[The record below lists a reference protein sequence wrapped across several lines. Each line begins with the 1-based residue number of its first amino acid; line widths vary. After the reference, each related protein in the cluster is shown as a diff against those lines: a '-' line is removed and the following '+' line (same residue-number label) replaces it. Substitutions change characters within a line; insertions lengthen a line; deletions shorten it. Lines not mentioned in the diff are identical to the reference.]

1 MVVDNRAQ
9 QYLDANP
16 DVKAEYEQLRAEDP
30 EKWTPETYAEYHFVN
45 YGAKEGREGGGYK
58 EAVDSLTQQILS
70 QGTASQWKGEGYGS
84 AEATARDMAT
94 RLAGA
99 GITDINQ
106 FGVREK
112 VLKGGEVYS
121 GYDQASTGDIVSD
134 RTVQEYYNKETGQP
148 VSAYYDKAQG
158 NTWSGTFAG
167 KGSTSYKVNFE
178 PDGTPVFYTQFGG
191 SSNDLSQIVNDNMV
205 IRIAANV
212 AAASFGGPMGVAA
225 LHAAMGEDIK
235 SIAKATALAYVGGE
249 ISSGVSG
256 AQATID
262 TLGQAGANIAGR
274 AAGAIATGQD
284 PLTAVAM
291 GGFGQTVGE
300 GIGLS
305 GTAASTVGSSLVAG
319 VTAELRNKDVNDAMI
334 AGALSGYLSGEKNI
348 ALAKQAADADIAGGL
363 IPEYGSNTY
372 YDNFMSNAMTP
383 EAMTS
388 IQQGI
393 QDRAGV
399 GTGYDATE
407 FEGSLAKE
415 AEPTSSMFGDVF
427 KPSSGSDLLKT
438 GFKAALAGGAVA
450 AGGAAINS
458 LVNRPSSTTSAM
470 PDMSGI
476 DIYKDAPIKGYH
488 MEQDP
493 ATGRYIPYIGDRPL
507 LAKGGFVSKRN

>member
-16 DVKAEYEQLRAEDP
+16 DVKAEYEQLSAQDP

-45 YGAKEGREGGGYK
+45 YGSKEGREGGGYK

-70 QGTASQWKGEGYGS
+70 QGTASEWKGEGYGS

-112 VLKGGEVYS
+112 VLKGGEARYNEQGNVESYS
-121 GYDQASTGDIVSD
+121 QDQ
-134 RTVQEYYNKETGQP
+134 TVQEYYNKETGQP

-167 KGSTSYKVNFE
+167 EGSTSYKVNFE

-191 SSNDLSQIVNDNMV
+191 SSNDIASMVGDNTLMN
-205 IRIAANV
+205 IAANIG
-212 AAASFGGPMGVAA
+212 AAALGGPAAVAA
-225 LHAAMGEDIK
+225 LQAAMGKDIGD
-235 SIAKATALAYVGGE
+235 IAKSTALAYVGGE
-249 ISSGVSG
+249 IAGGVSG
-256 AQATID
+256 SEGLVN
-262 TLGQAGANIAGR
+262 TLGQTGANIAGR

-284 PLTAVAM
+284 PLAAAAM

-300 GIGLS
+300 GVGLS
-305 GTAASTVGSSLVAG
+305 GTAASTVGSSLIAG
-319 VTAELRNKDVNDAMI
+319 ITAELRGKDATNAMI

-348 ALAKQAADADIAGGL
+348 DLARQAADADIAGGL
-363 IPEYGSNTY
+363 IPEYGSNAY

-388 IQQGI
+388 MQQGI

-415 AEPTSSMFGDVF
+415 AEPTSNMFGDVF

-438 GFKAALAGGAVA
+438 GVKAALAGGAVA

-458 LVNRPSSTTSAM
+458 LVNRPSSTTSATT
-470 PDMSGI
+470 DISGI